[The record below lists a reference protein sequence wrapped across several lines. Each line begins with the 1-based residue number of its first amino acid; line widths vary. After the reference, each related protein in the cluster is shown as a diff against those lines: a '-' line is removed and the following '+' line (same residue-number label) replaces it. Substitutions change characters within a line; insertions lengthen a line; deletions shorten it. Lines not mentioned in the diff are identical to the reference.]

1 MLPIFVRNGWQK
13 YDLFLTLLR
22 ENFGIPQVVM
32 TQGGKNFGQK
42 FSRKRRQSHT
52 TDGFKSLRLLKI
64 GKNSFNVG
72 LPFDYSG
79 YGMYSS
85 PPNEFCI
92 VNCPKLESI
101 DIDESSFVNFE
112 YFRLSKL
119 PKLKSI
125 RVASFGSVVPSSR
138 GLSFEIKSII
148 DMILLMNR
156 SS

>member
-1 MLPIFVRNGWQK
+1 MNANVTNLVISSNSCD
-13 YDLFLTLLR
+13 DLNSLLLNECR
-22 ENFGIPQVVM
+22 YLKSIVIGDGCCNSVNTFII
-32 TQGGKNFGQK
+32 
-42 FSRKRRQSHT
+42 
-52 TDGFKSLRLLKI
+52 DGFKSLRLLKI